1 MESTVQTETNLFDQ
15 MLPSLEEI
23 RQLANNIHSSEITM
37 LNFIEQVEANLNNAL
52 AAGIGFCIIGRNEQ
66 VCEKLKKARDC
77 KEKFIYLAI
86 AQRRMGDFDEVV
98 ASFDASLKFDADKA
112 MIACEK
118 AATFRYALDFKSA
131 EKELKN
137 CPNAKTNA
145 EYHYQVARLLEAQ
158 GQYDEAMDS
167 YDAALE
173 ISNHH
178 SRALFHIAYA
188 CDLRGDEEAAIDY
201 YKQITSNSPVYV
213 SALLNLAVVYEDNG
227 SWEKANK
234 CVYTVLQAHPNH
246 QRAILFSKDI
256 ESSMTMYYDEE
267 KEKRQDIRNQ
277 ILETPISDFEL
288 SVRSRKCLKRMHIH
302 TLGDLLDI
310 SEAELLSYKNFGETS
325 LAEIKSILVPRG
337 LRLGMSAEEKNATA
351 MNRPVAAVSVED
363 KDLLLKS
370 VDDLNLSVRAH
381 KCLTSLGIHVIED
394 LLRKTEAEL
403 LGCNNFGVTSLNEIK
418 DVLSGLGLSLRVL
431 D

>member
-1 MESTVQTETNLFDQ
+1 MEQALQTEINLFDQ
-15 MLPSLEEI
+15 TLPSLDDINRLSSIVHSGEI
-23 RQLANNIHSSEITM
+23 AM
-37 LNFIEQVEANLNNAL
+37 LNFAEQVEANSNNTL
-52 AAGIGFCIIGRNEQ
+52 AAGIGRCIIGQNEQ
-66 VCEKLKKARDC
+66 ACEKLKKAKDC
-77 KEKFIYLAI
+77 EEKFIYLAI
-86 AQRRMGDFDEVV
+86 VQRRMGDFDGAI
-98 ASFDASLKFDADKA
+98 ASFDASLKSGADKA
-112 MIACEK
+112 MVVCEK
-118 AATFRYALDFKSA
+118 AATFRYALDFKAA

-145 EYHYQVARLLEAQ
+145 EYHYQIARLLEVQ
-158 GQYDEAMDS
+158 GQYAEAMDS

-173 ISNHH
+173 ISEHH
-178 SRALFHIAYA
+178 TKALFHLAYA

-201 YKQITSNSPVYV
+201 YKQITSNSPVYI
-213 SALLNLAVVYEDNG
+213 SALLNLAVIYEDNG
-227 SWEKANK
+227 EWEKANK
-234 CVYTVLQAHPNH
+234 CIYTVLQAHPNH
-246 QRAILFSKDI
+246 QRAMLFRKDI

-267 KEKRQDIRNQ
+267 KEKRLDMRNQ

-288 SVRSRKCLKRMHIH
+288 SVRSRKCLKRMNIH

-351 MNRPVAAVSVED
+351 MNRPVVNVNVED
-363 KDLLLKS
+363 KDLLLKT

-381 KCLTSLGIHVIED
+381 KCLTNLGLHVIED
-394 LLRKTEAEL
+394 LLQKTEAEL

-418 DVLSGLGLSLRVL
+418 DDLSGLGLSLRTL